1 MGLWRQFEGRGI
13 LGDLKGLYEDVLKF
27 IWAVKGVYK
36 FKQKREF
43 ERKMSGDLLYE
54 FKDEFIDDLKEISE
68 EWFTGV

>member
-1 MGLWRQFEGRGI
+1 M
-13 LGDLKGLYEDVLKF
+13 KF

-43 ERKMSGDLLYE
+43 ERKMGGDLFYE

-68 EWFTGV
+68 ERFTGV